1 MRWEE
6 HKGVQKLQVRLA
18 SSPHNYQIAIGRG
31 LLSSIGKVVRD
42 DNQSRRRVVV
52 LSNPRVYE
60 LYGATVTRSLAWQ
73 KIQVS
78 QLLLDEGEGAKSLQ
92 SLAKVL
98 EAFSEFGLER
108 SDAVIALGGGVV
120 GDIAGFAAAVYLR
133 GVSYF
138 QVPTTLLAQID
149 SSVGGKT
156 GVNLPRGK
164 NLVGAFHQPT
174 GVIIDPGTLSTLP
187 GRELTAGFCEMV
199 KNGAVGGRK
208 LFTQTISF
216 LSKFDVD
223 KKALQS
229 EGLEELVAAHC
240 SFKAGI
246 VKGDEREAIG
256 RTDHRSRR
264 ILNFGHT
271 VGHALEA
278 VTKYR
283 RFRHGEAVGYGV
295 LVASELSK
303 LLSLLKPGE
312 VELLSR
318 AVQLCGRLPKT
329 HDLDVDEIVD
339 SVSHDKKSV
348 AGKVQWV
355 LLERIGRARIVS
367 SADIRPR
374 LIRDAI
380 RTVLQR
386 KS

>member
-1 MRWEE
+1 
-6 HKGVQKLQVRLA
+6 
-18 SSPHNYQIAIGRG
+18 
-31 LLSSIGKVVRD
+31 
-42 DNQSRRRVVV
+42 
-52 LSNPRVYE
+52 
-60 LYGATVTRSLAWQ
+60 
-73 KIQVS
+73 VS

-133 GVSYF
+133 GISYF
-138 QVPTTLLAQID
+138 QMPTTLLSQID

-156 GVNLPRGK
+156 GVNLPLGK
-164 NLVGAFHQPT
+164 NLVGAFHQPS
-174 GVIIDPGTLSTLP
+174 GVIIDPATLSTLP

-208 LFTQTISF
+208 LFTQTTSF
-216 LSKFDVD
+216 LSKFGVD

-229 EGLEELVAAHC
+229 EVLEELIAAHC

-256 RTDHRSRR
+256 RTDHHSRR

-283 RFRHGEAVGYGV
+283 RFRHGEAVGYGM

-303 LLSLLKPGE
+303 LLSLLKPTE

-318 AVQLCGRLPKT
+318 AVHLCGRLPKT
-329 HDLDVDEIVD
+329 HDLDVDEIID

-348 AGKVQWV
+348 AGEVQWV
-355 LLERIGRARIVS
+355 LLERIGRARIVN
-367 SADIRPR
+367 SADIRPN